1 MKAASEMEPFTLTF
15 VEILLPKLKRFG
27 VSDEAIPYHTGGKSA
42 PLLRGRLEQRHVDC
56 VHSFQQFFG

>member
-27 VSDEAIPYHTGGKSA
+27 VSDEAIRTILVEDLRRFFEGG
-42 PLLRGRLEQRHVDC
+42 
-56 VHSFQQFFG
+56 